1 MPPNM
6 LHLTYAEKI
15 ARDELK
21 KDPAQAA
28 VLAELDHLAKAIENR
43 KRQGFFARLLNPKT
57 KIHGLYIHGDVG
69 RGKTMLMDMFIDAL
83 RIEAKQRIHFHAFMQ
98 DVHQRRQNMKS
109 GDVIATIARD
119 ISQQTRV
126 LCLDEM
132 QVSDIADAT
141 IIGRL
146 FEALIANGM
155 IIVTTSNLP
164 PGELYKDG
172 LNRSLFLPAIKLLQ
186 TRFKV
191 VSLNGPT
198 DYRLGRIRAGE
209 SFVSPLGAGADR
221 HVQKIWE
228 LLTEMP
234 QGQPCELQV
243 LGRKLLV
250 PQAAHGCAR
259 FSFEELCEAPLG
271 PADYLAIASHFQ
283 TLFVERIPALAA
295 SQNNAAKRFVGLIDT
310 LYDAKLR
317 LVASSA
323 QPPEK
328 IYRQGRY
335 KAEFARTVSRL
346 QEMQSASY
354 WGQEFV
360 ETREITTEV
369 LDAAIDRA

>member
-6 LHLTYAEKI
+6 LHSAYAEKI
-15 ARDELK
+15 ASGELRE
-21 KDPAQAA
+21 DPVQAS
-28 VLAELDHLAKAIENR
+28 VVIELDKLAKAIENR
-43 KRQGFFARLLNPKT
+43 KQQGFLDRLLGPKAT
-57 KIHGLYIHGDVG
+57 IHGLYIHGDVG
-69 RGKTMLMDMFIDAL
+69 RGKTMLMDMFFDSLGMDAK
-83 RIEAKQRIHFHAFMQ
+83 RRVHFFAFMQ
-98 DVHQRRQNMKS
+98 DVHQRRRNMKS
-109 GDVIATIARD
+109 GDVITTIAKD
-119 ISQQTRV
+119 IGRQARV

-146 FEALIANGM
+146 FEALIANGT

-209 SFVSPLGAGADR
+209 SFISPLGAGADR

-234 QGQPCELQV
+234 EGQPCELQV
-243 LGRKLLV
+243 LGRQLRV

-259 FSFEELCEAPLG
+259 FSFKELCEAPLG
-271 PADYLAIASHFQ
+271 PADYLAIAGHFR
-283 TLFVERIPALAA
+283 TLFVERIPELSAN
-295 SQNNAAKRFVGLIDT
+295 QNNAVKRFVNLVDT
-310 LYDAKLR
+310 LYDAR
-317 LVASSA
+317 LHIVASSA
-323 QPPEK
+323 QPPEM
-328 IYRQGRY
+328 IYRQGKY

-354 WGQEFV
+354 WGQKSV
-360 ETREITTEV
+360 ET
-369 LDAAIDRA
+369 